1 MNNQAVSRDTK
12 KRAILYCRSLENDS
26 AQQQRQSDKL
36 HVYAKEQ
43 GFCVTETFMASGTM
57 DPLTYHSF
65 RLRARYREFEILLVT
80 ELDVLGNSAIEI
92 THEINFLNENGV
104 KVISLKEGELNS
116 ETLPQIF
123 RKNFRL
129 VSRKC

>member
-1 MNNQAVSRDTK
+1 MSLVG
-12 KRAILYCRSLENDS
+12 KRF
-26 AQQQRQSDKL
+26 AQQQRQSDEL

-43 GFCVTETFMASGTM
+43 GFCVTETFIASGTM

-65 RLRARYREFEILLVT
+65 RLRARYREVEILLVT

-92 THEINFLNENGV
+92 THEINFLSENGV

-116 ETLPQIF
+116 ETLPKIF
-123 RKNFRL
+123 RSKLKLISFRG
-129 VSRKC
+129 

>member
-1 MNNQAVSRDTK
+1 MNNQAVSKDAK

-26 AQQQRQSDKL
+26 VQPQRQSDEL

-43 GFCVTETFMASGTM
+43 GFCVTETFITSGTI

-65 RLRARYREFEILLVT
+65 RLRARYREFEVLLIT

-104 KVISLKEGELNS
+104 KIISLKDGELNS

-123 RKNFRL
+123 RKNFKL
-129 VSRKC
+129 VNCRC